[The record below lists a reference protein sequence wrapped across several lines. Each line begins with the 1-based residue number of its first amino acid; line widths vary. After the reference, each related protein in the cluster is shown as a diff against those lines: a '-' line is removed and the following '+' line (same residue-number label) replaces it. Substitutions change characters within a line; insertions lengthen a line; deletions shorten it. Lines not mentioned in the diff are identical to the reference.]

1 MLTAVILVGVAA
13 EAGAWAL
20 VTRGRRS
27 VWVVMSATL
36 ATMGVAV
43 LIVRAP
49 SLSPRVAPG
58 AALAVGLGGGV
69 GLYLATRVF
78 VALMASRW
86 PALLRHSRETYSRRG
101 RMPLAAAVLLA
112 AVVNA
117 SGEELFWRGLVQTRW
132 SHGLGTAGGGLLA
145 WATFVVANLP
155 SANLAIV
162 AGAVVGGAVWTALAW
177 WTHGVLASLACH
189 GLWTAL
195 MLVFPVVR
203 PVGEGP

>member
-1 MLTAVILVGVAA
+1 MVTAVILLGVVA
-13 EAGAWAL
+13 EAGAWA
-20 VTRGRRS
+20 VVARGRRS

-49 SLSPRVAPG
+49 SLSPRVEPG
-58 AALAVGLGGGV
+58 VALAVGLGGGV
-69 GLYLATRVF
+69 ALYLATRVF
-78 VALMASRW
+78 VALVSLPW
-86 PALLRHSRETYSRRG
+86 PALLRHSQDAYSRRG
-101 RMPLAAAVLLA
+101 RMPLFAAVLLA
-112 AVVNA
+112 AVVNV

-132 SHGLGTAGGGLLA
+132 SHDLGATGGGLLA
-145 WATFVVANLP
+145 WAAFVVANLP

-162 AGAVVGGAVWTALAW
+162 AGGVVGGAVWTALAW

-195 MLVFPVVR
+195 MIVFPVVR
-203 PVGEGP
+203 PVGGGP